1 VVVGNPII
9 NALFNNSN
17 QDFIYTGFGANQN
30 ELIFRKKLS
39 GNLTHYDF
47 EIGDS
52 KDSFNL
58 NGGAIKGQD
67 NDLNAITTFIGSILI
82 ISDTT
87 KPTISSSSPANN
99 IAGISTNTQIVF
111 TFSENIVAASGNIT
125 IADST
130 NGTDDRIIP
139 IADSQ
144 VDITNNILTITPSVA
159 LQANSFYK
167 INIASSIV
175 NDTASNFF
183 TDNSSF
189 PTTFSTDSG
198 DIIAPILSSFVRK
211 TPASAITDAD
221 VLIFTATFDE
231 AVINVDAA
239 DFDVDSTSTT
249 TITNVT
255 EINSSTYDITVSG
268 GDLASFN
275 GTVALNVDGGQNIT
289 DSFGNPF
296 AGAGPSANEIY
307 TLDNDSPI
315 LSSFVRKTPAS
326 AITDADVLIFTA
338 TFDEAVINV
347 DAADFDVDSTST
359 TTITNVTEINSS
371 TYDITVSGG
380 DLASFNGTV
389 ALNVDGGQNITDSFG
404 NIFAGAEPVTDE
416 IYTMDNASPILTSST
431 PADEALQV
439 SRTASIVLVFDEEV
453 SLDGQINLT
462 DGGNK
467 FGISDIRSFTNST
480 GAILSVDKKTI
491 TISLSGDSGNQRK
504 LEYAED
510 YEITWSAGAITDSA
524 GNAIVALNG
533 NDLNFKTVDLEAG
546 IILSQ
551 TVAQGDATFVT
562 SSAKRNTITQSFIMS
577 VDVDIDSAAAGL
589 ILECGGSGR
598 GQYVGFGNGLF
609 RVRGGLGN
617 DSLVNL
623 AGNDVVSIEAPFSNI
638 PTEKTTLMVEYVT
651 SVSAQTIRVW
661 FDEMLLPI
669 SSIGSINSPTSGSA
683 FAGAGDCFFA
693 SASTSVPRYEST
705 SAFDRSVNGSFRF
718 YDNQIIP

>member
-1 VVVGNPII
+1 
-9 NALFNNSN
+9 
-17 QDFIYTGFGANQN
+17 
-30 ELIFRKKLS
+30 
-39 GNLTHYDF
+39 
-47 EIGDS
+47 
-52 KDSFNL
+52 
-58 NGGAIKGQD
+58 
-67 NDLNAITTFIGSILI
+67 
-82 ISDTT
+82 
-87 KPTISSSSPANN
+87 
-99 IAGISTNTQIVF
+99 
-111 TFSENIVAASGNIT
+111 
-125 IADST
+125 
-130 NGTDDRIIP
+130 
-139 IADSQ
+139 
-144 VDITNNILTITPSVA
+144 
-159 LQANSFYK
+159 
-167 INIASSIV
+167 
-175 NDTASNFF
+175 
-183 TDNSSF
+183 
-189 PTTFSTDSG
+189 
-198 DIIAPILSSFVRK
+198 
-211 TPASAITDAD
+211 
-221 VLIFTATFDE
+221 
-231 AVINVDAA
+231 
-239 DFDVDSTSTT
+239 
-249 TITNVT
+249 
-255 EINSSTYDITVSG
+255 
-268 GDLASFN
+268 
-275 GTVALNVDGGQNIT
+275 
-289 DSFGNPF
+289 
-296 AGAGPSANEIY
+296 
-307 TLDNDSPI
+307 
-315 LSSFVRKTPAS
+315 
-326 AITDADVLIFTA
+326 
-338 TFDEAVINV
+338 
-347 DAADFDVDSTST
+347 
-359 TTITNVTEINSS
+359 TNVTEINSS

-669 SSIGSINSPTSGSA
+669 SSIGSINSPTSVSA
-683 FAGAGDCFFA
+683 FAGVGDCSFA